1 MLWRCW
7 LGSRKGIRPVI
18 NCWVVGCWRGYLS
31 GDADLHMVQLMPL
44 PLTVSCFSKIQT
56 GLTFLVPTVLGGP
69 GQKAA
74 KHVCVCVCA
83 CARACVR
90 ACVRACSGNS
100 NWARPYVTKWSG
112 RIWHQMALCGSVGK
126 YIVGTTQ
133 TIFTKFPVHVT
144 YGRGAVLFWRLAMSY
159 VLPALWMTSYLGI
172 MVRNRRRKKGDSTSD
187 STGGQMHLTLRHIL
201 KLTQQ
206 GAESNRGWSLISMIA

>member
-1 MLWRCW
+1 MVIYLEMQTCIWSSWCHCHSLSLASVKSRLVW
-7 LGSRKGIRPVI
+7 LFWYRLFWSVLVKRPL
-18 NCWVVGCWRGYLS
+18 N
-31 GDADLHMVQLMPL
+31 M
-44 PLTVSCFSKIQT
+44 
-56 GLTFLVPTVLGGP
+56 
-69 GQKAA
+69 
-74 KHVCVCVCA
+74 CVCVCA
-83 CARACVR
+83 R

-133 TIFTKFPVHVT
+133 TIFAKFPVHVT

-159 VLPALWMTSYLGI
+159 VLQALWMTSYLGI

-187 STGGQMHLTLRHIL
+187 STGGHMHLTLRHIL

-206 GAESNRGWSLISMIA
+206 GAECNRGWSLISMIA